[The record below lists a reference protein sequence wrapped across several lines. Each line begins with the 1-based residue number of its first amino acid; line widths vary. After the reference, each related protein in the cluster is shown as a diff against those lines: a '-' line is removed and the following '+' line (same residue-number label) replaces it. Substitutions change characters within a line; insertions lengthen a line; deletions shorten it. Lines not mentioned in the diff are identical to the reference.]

1 MSRQSDAQKFIGK
14 SRAPRV
20 QIEYDVEVYGSQKK
34 VELPFVV
41 GVMSDLS
48 GNNGDSRVPLE
59 NREFESFSV
68 ENFDER
74 MAEIE
79 PTLRANVPNVL
90 TNDGTLLDLDLRF
103 RSMADFEPGSVVQR
117 VPELATLLEARNR
130 LTELISY
137 MDGKISAESVIEELL
152 KHTTASE
159 VSDMAS
165 HADGA
170 ANQIGQSGDEK

>member
-1 MSRQSDAQKFIGK
+1 MPRQSDAQKFIGK

-20 QIEYDVEVYGSQKK
+20 QIEYDVEVYGAQKK

-48 GNNGDSRVPLE
+48 GDNSDSRVSLE

-74 MAEIE
+74 MTEIE

-90 TNDGTLLDLDLRF
+90 TNDGTLLDLDLKF

-117 VPELATLLEARNR
+117 VPELARLLEARNR

-152 KHTTASE
+152 KRTTADE
-159 VSDMAS
+159 VSGTTS
-165 HADGA
+165 HVDDA
-170 ANQIGQSGDEK
+170 AHQPGQVGDQK